1 MSEDKQLHLP
11 DLTIEGFR
19 GIDSLMIPRLGR
31 VTLIAG
37 KNSVGKTT
45 VLEAVRVYG
54 ARARYA
60 DLADLLTNREETYRA
75 TDEDGDSVI
84 ELDWA
89 SLFFGRNIS
98 VGSQLSIGPQHPSK
112 RLTISLTP
120 PFDNE
125 DEALG
130 PELYELLVDSPML
143 GIKASFEQ
151 RERPFPWLISAG
163 NGGVERGER
172 HRLPSVVTRRLL
184 PDSIYIGQEI
194 QCVSLGPGILDNF
207 QLSNLW
213 DDAMEIKQ
221 ESIAVEA
228 LRLIFGDEIIDVTM
242 VGDDR
247 AVAPRIGS
255 RGRRLFGRR
264 AMVNMKHNRRRVP
277 LRSLGEGAVRLFGV
291 ALALVNSKDG
301 FLLIDEAENGL
312 HYSIQADFWRMVLRT
327 AQDNNVQV
335 LATTHSADCIR
346 GFTHA
351 SIEFE
356 DVEGVLVHLRKGAN
370 GSYLVE
376 YTEEKLSIIADQ
388 GIEVR

>member
-1 MSEDKQLHLP
+1 MSDNNHLHLP

-19 GIDSLMIPRLGR
+19 GIDSLTIPRLGR

-60 DLADLLTNREETYRA
+60 DLADLLTSREEAYQA
-75 TDEDGDSVI
+75 VDEDGDSVV

-98 VGSQLSIGPQHPSK
+98 AESHVTIGPKHPSK

-120 PFDNE
+120 HFDNE
-125 DEALG
+125 SESLD
-130 PELYELLVDSPML
+130 PELYELLTDSPML
-143 GIKASFEQ
+143 GIKVAFQ
-151 RERPFPWLISAG
+151 QKERTFPWLIAADNEG
-163 NGGVERGER
+163 IKRGER
-172 HRLPSVVTRRLL
+172 SRFLPPARRRPLQNTI
-184 PDSIYIGQEI
+184 DIAQEI
-194 QCVSLGPGILDNF
+194 QCVSLGPGILDNY
-207 QLSNLW
+207 QMSNLW
-213 DDAMEIKQ
+213 DSAMETKQ

-228 LRLIFGDEIIDVTM
+228 LKLIFRDDIIDITM

-247 AVAPRIGS
+247 ATTRIGS
-255 RGRRLFGRR
+255 RLGRFRGRR
-264 AMVNMKHNRRRVP
+264 AMVNIKHYNRRVP

-312 HYSIQADFWRMVLRT
+312 HHSIQNDFWGMVLRV
-327 AQDNNVQV
+327 AQANNVQV

-346 GFTHA
+346 GFTYA
-351 SIEFE
+351 ADSE
-356 DVEGVLVHLRKGAN
+356 DVEGILVHLRKGSN
-370 GSYLVE
+370 GSHLVE
-376 YTEEKLSIIADQ
+376 YTKDKLNIAAEQ
-388 GIEVR
+388 GIEIR